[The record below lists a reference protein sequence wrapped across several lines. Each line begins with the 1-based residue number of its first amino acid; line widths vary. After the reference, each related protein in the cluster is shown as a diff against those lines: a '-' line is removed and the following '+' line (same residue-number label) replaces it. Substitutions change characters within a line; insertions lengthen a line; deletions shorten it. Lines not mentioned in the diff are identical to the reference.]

1 MNPMTDDD
9 AIARART
16 RLEAATEWIV
26 REGVQ
31 ALASRGSR
39 ALSAHFI
46 AKWRVQMWVEPQLTR
61 DGGLAVLRLKARGI
75 HHDIKLL
82 ARRRAPDREYEFWVA
97 QRSAEAWAAP
107 TRGCRFFVTAT
118 PCDGARKI
126 VAASELFIASYQP
139 EGGDTVS
146 FPVEDLGALYE
157 LKAWRFPECFGDTDL
172 KHVEVYVDQHRTFRT
187 RRLQ

>member
-1 MNPMTDDD
+1 MNPMLDED
-9 AIARART
+9 AIVPART
-16 RLEAATEWIV
+16 RLEAATVWIV

-31 ALASRGSR
+31 TLASRGSR

-46 AKWRVQMWVEPQLTR
+46 AKWRVQMWVEPQLPR

-82 ARRRAPDREYEFWVA
+82 ARRRAPDCEYEFWVA

-126 VAASELFIASYQP
+126 VDASELFIASYQS

-172 KHVEVYVDQHRTFRT
+172 KHVEVYVDQQRTFRT
-187 RRLQ
+187 RRL